1 MADLVTHLATA
12 LIPGVALPRARAA
25 LLATGVALPD
35 LGGRVPGLA
44 REGLESLGL
53 ATVDGMQVPFAVLHQ
68 PIGAVLAGLLLSW
81 LLPQDKRVDA
91 AFILGLGVLLHLAVD
106 VLQDHHGLGY
116 HLLAPLHFGRFELGC
131 IGSEATVPWVPWL
144 ALATA
149 LLWAAR
155 WAWERRN
162 QAG

>member
-12 LIPGVALPRARAA
+12 LIPGVALPRAQAA
-25 LLATGVALPD
+25 LLAAGVTLPD

-44 REGLESLGL
+44 REVLEALGL
-53 ATVDGMQVPFAVLHQ
+53 ATADGLHVPFAVLHQ
-68 PIGAVLAGLLLSW
+68 PIGGVLAGVLLAW
-81 LLPQDKRVDA
+81 LLPQTERANA
-91 AFILGLGVLLHLAVD
+91 AFLLGLGVFLHLAVD

-116 HLLAPLHFGRFELGC
+116 HLLAPVHFGRFELGC
-131 IGSEATVPWVPWL
+131 IGSEATVPWAPWL

-149 LLWAAR
+149 LVWAAR
-155 WAWERRN
+155 WAWQRRN